1 MKNITVIGIG
11 KLGLC
16 FALQLEKAG
25 YNVIGVDL
33 DEKFIDNLN
42 KKKTDS
48 NEPLVSEFLKES
60 KNFFATT
67 DIECGL
73 QHSNLIFLFVATP
86 SLSNGKYN
94 HYQIDRVAEQL
105 INAKKIGN
113 TQKHL
118 IIGCTTM
125 PGYSDNLQ
133 KNLSSYGYT
142 ISYNPEFIAQGS
154 IMNDLSQPDI
164 VLIGEA
170 NTSIGNVIKKIY
182 EKLVINTPVYHQMS
196 RKEAE
201 ITKIGLNCFLTTKIS
216 FANMIGDIVSFS
228 GGDPNK
234 VLSAIGSD
242 SRIGSKYLGYGY
254 GYGGPCFPRDN
265 RALAIYANDIGVTAL
280 ISEASDKSNEQH
292 LEYQV
297 QLFKQ
302 DNSIDKPVEFDYVS
316 YKPQSTMLI
325 ESQQLLFAKS
335 LVDEGYTVILNERDS
350 VIQQVKETYGD
361 IFEYRRRD

>member
-1 MKNITVIGIG
+1 MKNITVIGVG

-33 DEKFIDNLN
+33 DEKFINNLN
-42 KKKTDS
+42 KKKIHS

-73 QHSNLIFLFVATP
+73 QHSNIIFLFVATP

-94 HYQIDRVAEQL
+94 HYQVDRVAKQL
-105 INAKKIGN
+105 INSKNIGN

-133 KNLSSYGYT
+133 KNLSSYGYS

-170 NTSIGNVIKKIY
+170 NTSIGNVIKKNI
-182 EKLVINTPVYHQMS
+182 
-196 RKEAE
+196 
-201 ITKIGLNCFLTTKIS
+201 
-216 FANMIGDIVSFS
+216 
-228 GGDPNK
+228 
-234 VLSAIGSD
+234 
-242 SRIGSKYLGYGY
+242 
-254 GYGGPCFPRDN
+254 
-265 RALAIYANDIGVTAL
+265 
-280 ISEASDKSNEQH
+280 
-292 LEYQV
+292 
-297 QLFKQ
+297 
-302 DNSIDKPVEFDYVS
+302 
-316 YKPQSTMLI
+316 
-325 ESQQLLFAKS
+325 
-335 LVDEGYTVILNERDS
+335 
-350 VIQQVKETYGD
+350 
-361 IFEYRRRD
+361 